1 NDFFLEIPIDLVPTL
16 CTRPIKFLRFLDW
29 CILGAVGVVSMEPAG
44 SAMSDDASLEERGVY
59 FYVLQEMDD
68 PLRYAVDL
76 EAVKVYSQVPSET
89 TATRDDF
96 SNKVAERDVCCIFT
110 NSSAELCDGAHI
122 IPFSKG
128 DEWFNLLVGS
138 RPNNGE
144 DVSGLSSI
152 NDIRNEM
159 YLSSNVHKLFDKRKL
174 VVLKETFTP
183 NLILDTADIPS
194 RSSIGRDLKYGVK
207 YSEKDRYTLQ
217 SLTSTD
223 TIRDDIA
230 NNLDAAF
237 KLHSKKPKPSPLL
250 LHYNYGVAAV
260 IWWGKGESRLHAS
273 NRPNIPRPTVPVP
286 APMGPRRVMHD
297 RQVTR
302 DKLEHARAEDVGS
315 RGTGSAA
322 GKSEQDTDRVYA
334 EDFVLTLWAS
344 TVVARERREAEAK
357 ENAYRMERWQAGGL
371 FA

>member
-1 NDFFLEIPIDLVPTL
+1 MHVRLVLLPSNDFSLEIPIDLVPTL
-16 CTRPIKFLRFLDW
+16 CTRPVKFLRFLGW

-44 SAMSDDASLEERGVY
+44 SAISDDASLEERGVY
-59 FYVLQEMDD
+59 FYVLPEMDD

-89 TATRDDF
+89 SATREDF
-96 SNKVAERDVCCIFT
+96 SKKVAERDVCCIFT

-128 DEWFNLLVGS
+128 DEVGLESLRLTLLQ
-138 RPNNGE
+138 
-144 DVSGLSSI
+144 
-152 NDIRNEM
+152 
-159 YLSSNVHKLFDKRKL
+159 
-174 VVLKETFTP
+174 TP
-183 NLILDTADIPS
+183 NPILNTVDIPG

-237 KLHSKKPKPSPLL
+237 KLHNKKPKPSPLL

-273 NRPNIPRPTVPVP
+273 NRPNIPRPKVPVP

-315 RGTGSAA
+315 PGTGSAA
-322 GKSEQDTDRVYA
+322 RQYKIINKLIK
-334 EDFVLTLWAS
+334 VLIGQEEIGQNKLKLGLGAHWGLYDPPFK
-344 TVVARERREAEAK
+344 VRR
-357 ENAYRMERWQAGGL
+357 
-371 FA
+371 